1 MEVPMKKTIV
11 ATIALAGVAGT
22 IAGPAIVSGN
32 ARRTLGSLEAQQVA
46 ETPYVAMLLGSNET
60 PAPGDPDGSG
70 AAAVSIVLDGGTM
83 ADTAEVCFDLAYSG
97 IADPT
102 MAHIHDG
109 PTGSAGPVVV
119 DFGAPTPD
127 SFSGCVDNVDN
138 TVAADILMNPAEYY
152 VNVHNADHPGGALR
166 GQLSAGPAP
175 AGSTHLLPT
184 PLRAYDSRIAPATQ
198 MADRETRT
206 VSLATGV
213 DLAGNE
219 LLAVPPG
226 ATAAIVTLTATETAG
241 PGWLAIYSNAV
252 SQPATSNLNFS
263 EAQVSIAVST
273 QVAVDAGGNIKITA
287 GPAATH
293 VVVDVIGYLY

>member
-1 MEVPMKKTIV
+1 MKKSIV
-11 ATIALAGVAGT
+11 ATIALAGVAGAV
-22 IAGPAIVSGN
+22 AGPAIVSGN
-32 ARRTLGSLEAQQVA
+32 ARRTQGSLEAQRVV
-46 ETPYVAMLLGSNET
+46 ETPYVAMLAGSNEV

-70 AAAVSIVLDGGTM
+70 AAAVSIGIDAGTM
-83 ADTAEVCFDLAYSG
+83 PDTAEVCFDLAYSG
-97 IADPT
+97 IANPT

-109 PTGSAGPVVV
+109 AAGTPGPVVV
-119 DFGAPTPD
+119 DFGVPTPD

-138 TVAADILMNPAEYY
+138 VLAADILMNPAEYY
-152 VNVHNADHPGGALR
+152 VNVHNADHPAGAIR
-166 GQLSAGPAP
+166 GQLAAGPAP
-175 AGSTHLLPT
+175 AGSTHFLPT

-198 MADRETRT
+198 LADRETRT

-219 LLAVPPG
+219 LIAVPPG

-241 PGWLAIYSNAV
+241 PGFLTIYSNAV

-263 EAQVSIAVST
+263 DAQVSIAVST
-273 QVAVDAGGNIKITA
+273 QVALDAGGDIKVTA

-293 VVVDVIGYLY
+293 FIVDVIGYLY